1 MEFLDHLMLG
11 FGVAMSL
18 QNLAYCFL
26 GVLLGTLIG
35 VLPGVGPLV
44 TISMLLPITFGLSP
58 VASVIMLAGIYYGA
72 QYGGSTTAIL
82 VNLPGETSSAVTC
95 LDGYQMARQGRAG
108 AALAIAALSSFVAG
122 CIGTILIVALGVPL
136 AGWAL
141 RFGAEDY
148 FALMLLGLV
157 AASVLT
163 HGDLLKALAMVILG
177 LLIGLV
183 GTDVNSGIERYTFG
197 LPELADGIG
206 FTVLAVGIFAVAEV
220 VSNLEQKETREVFT
234 KTIGG
239 LLPSWSDLKTA
250 ALPTLR
256 GTAIGSFF
264 GILPG
269 TGPSISSFSSYMVEK
284 KLARDPSRFGK
295 GAIEGVASP
304 EAANNAAAQTAFI
317 PMLTLGIPGTAT
329 MALILG
335 ALVMN
340 GIQPGPSVMTRN
352 PELFW
357 GVVASMFIGNAMLV
371 ALNLPLVGIWVRL
384 LTIPYRW
391 LFPAIILFCALGNYS
406 LNNSSIDVYLC
417 AAVGI
422 LGYVFAKL
430 SCPPAPLI
438 LGYVLG
444 PMMEENIRRA
454 LLLSEGDL
462 SIFVKSP
469 ISATLLVISAL
480 LLVSM
485 ILPAIRA
492 KKEQAYAEG

>member
-1 MEFLDHLMLG
+1 
-11 FGVAMSL
+11 V
-18 QNLAYCFL
+18 
-26 GVLLGTLIG
+26 
-35 VLPGVGPLV
+35 
-44 TISMLLPITFGLSP
+44 
-58 VASVIMLAGIYYGA
+58 AGIPGLGA
-72 QYGGSTTAIL
+72 FQ
-82 VNLPGETSSAVTC
+82 
-95 LDGYQMARQGRAG
+95 
-108 AALAIAALSSFVAG
+108 
-122 CIGTILIVALGVPL
+122 PL
-136 AGWAL
+136 Q
-141 RFGAEDY
+141 R
-148 FALMLLGLV
+148 
-157 AASVLT
+157 
-163 HGDLLKALAMVILG
+163 
-177 LLIGLV
+177 
-183 GTDVNSGIERYTFG
+183 
-197 LPELADGIG
+197 
-206 FTVLAVGIFAVAEV
+206 
-220 VSNLEQKETREVFT
+220 
-234 KTIGG
+234 
-239 LLPSWSDLKTA
+239 
-250 ALPTLR
+250 
-256 GTAIGSFF
+256 
-264 GILPG
+264 
-269 TGPSISSFSSYMVEK
+269 
-284 KLARDPSRFGK
+284 
-295 GAIEGVASP
+295 VASP

-357 GVVASMFIGNAMLV
+357 GGVASMFIGNLMLV
-371 ALNLPLVGIWVRL
+371 ALNLPLVGIWVKL

-406 LNNSSIDVYLC
+406 LNNSAIDVYLC
-417 AAVGI
+417 AAVGV

-430 SCPPAPLI
+430 KCPPALLI

-444 PMMEENIRRA
+444 PMMEENIRCA